1 MRSRDYGMIP
11 NVSER
16 FSEAQSLEM
25 FEKIALIRAFELN
38 IKKAFDAKMIK
49 MPIYLSFG
57 QESVAAALSTVFKGP
72 AIFGQHR
79 CHDLYLAY
87 GGDRKE
93 DIQALIDELLHRSSG
108 CAGGMG
114 GSASIHNPRIHMFG
128 HDGLMGTQVAIGT
141 GYVFSDR
148 ERKPGLIVMGDASAE
163 EDWVM
168 SSMAFAKK
176 NNLPIL
182 FVCMDNNLSILTEV
196 KVRRYY
202 RMVDTA
208 RAVGMAA
215 EEITDDPWLIMHY
228 AKAFGYILPA
238 FLNIHTVRHLWHS
251 GTGTDGPPEW
261 DRFAMIREELTRL
274 GLDTR
279 AKEIEERVKNDVDAM
294 WASEF
299 ERR

>member
-1 MRSRDYGMIP
+1 MRSKDCGMIP

-16 FSEAQSLEM
+16 FTEEQTWEM
-25 FEKIALIRAFELN
+25 FEKICLIRAFELN
-38 IKKAFDAKMIK
+38 VKKAFDAKMIK
-49 MPIYLSFG
+49 MPIYLSLG
-57 QESVAAALSTVFKGP
+57 QESVAAALATVFKEP

-93 DIQALIDELLHRSSG
+93 DIQALIDELLHRPTG

-141 GYVFSDR
+141 GYVFSDPEKR
-148 ERKPGLIVMGDASAE
+148 PGLIVIGDASAE

-168 SSMAFAKK
+168 PSMAFAKK
-176 NNLPIL
+176 HNLPIL

-208 RAVGMAA
+208 FAVGMTAV
-215 EEITDDPWLIMHY
+215 EITDDPWLVMHY
-228 AKAFGYILPA
+228 ANAFGHILPA
-238 FLNIHTVRHLWHS
+238 FLNVHTVRHLWHS

-261 DRFAMIREELTRL
+261 DRFALIKEEFARL
-274 GLDTR
+274 GLHTH
-279 AKEIEERVKNDVDAM
+279 AKEIEERVKNDINAM
-294 WASEF
+294 WAPEF
-299 ERR
+299 V